1 MIDMNIPVIFQ
12 FLKELSANNNR
23 EWFNAHREQYENAR
37 NEFENLLTVIISRI
51 SLFDE
56 SIRGIEAKDCT
67 YRIYRDTRFSEDK
80 TPYKNHLAAISTPK
94 ERNPTIADTIS
105 ICNRETACWQA
116 AAIARPLP
124 C

>member
-1 MIDMNIPVIFQ
+1 MNIPVIFQ

-56 SIRGIEAKDCT
+56 SIRGIEARDCR

-80 TPYKNHLAAISTPK
+80 RLIKIILAAISMPK
-94 ERNPTIADTIS
+94 ERNQTIADTMFIY
-105 ICNRETACWQA
+105 NRATAFWQVA
-116 AAIARPLP
+116 VIARPLP

>member
-1 MIDMNIPVIFQ
+1 MNIPVIFQ

-23 EWFNAHREQYENAR
+23 EWFNAHRKQYENAR

-56 SIRGIEAKDCT
+56 SIRGIEARDCT

-80 TPYKNHLAAISTPK
+80 TPYKILAAISMPK
-94 ERNPTIADTIS
+94 ERNQTIADTMFIY
-105 ICNRETACWQA
+105 NRATAFWQVA
-116 AAIARPLP
+116 VIARPLP

>member
-1 MIDMNIPVIFQ
+1 MNIPVIFQ

-23 EWFNAHREQYENAR
+23 ECSILTGNSMKSPAAS
-37 NEFENLLTVIISRI
+37 LKTCLTVIISRI

-80 TPYKNHLAAISTPK
+80 NSPTRHIWEDISMRK
-94 ERNPTIADTIS
+94 ERNPTIVAITCIW
-105 ICNRETACWQA
+105 NRETACWPVEV
-116 AAIARPLP
+116 IVLPRP